1 MAVRR
6 RNLPENPFMVS
17 AVFEDLKH
25 RWSKKR
31 VEEEFHYTTHSLP
44 CPEYPWA
51 DITVMVPGEA
61 DIQCAQ
67 TARLTGSVI
76 LTDDSDLL
84 VHDLGPDGAVVL
96 LSSLHMLEDVQDS
109 AEPEI
114 RGLRIR
120 PHQLSRRLGVANIQR
135 LAYTLTRN
143 PRLSFVELLRRAKE
157 DFEAIE
163 RSSDYSDFLQ
173 EYQIGIDLVKSTWNS
188 AYAQKL
194 DPRVS
199 ELFWQYEMPG
209 TYCQSGEPHL
219 YLGIIHEDHTRRCAW
234 EQGRIYRAVG
244 YSLLNLSQTSAHRF
258 PAVNEFVRRGGRIV
272 AERVMLSGA
281 STVASDLRSIQK
293 RLDLARTMFGSHVQP
308 SFWVMFALS
317 EIYRDTAN
325 ATTAP
330 DAVQLERF
338 LGKGFMGKT
347 TDWADIHLLAQIQA
361 VLYSVRILKQ
371 LYDVAANKKTLVE
384 HQAILTDLPPL
395 YSLMKSRH
403 EIVQTFSANDIARRS
418 VRELFKAYG

>member
-1 MAVRR
+1 
-6 RNLPENPFMVS
+6 MVS

-173 EYQIGIDLVKSTWNS
+173 E
-188 AYAQKL
+188 
-194 DPRVS
+194 
-199 ELFWQYEMPG
+199 
-209 TYCQSGEPHL
+209 
-219 YLGIIHEDHTRRCAW
+219 
-234 EQGRIYRAVG
+234 
-244 YSLLNLSQTSAHRF
+244 
-258 PAVNEFVRRGGRIV
+258 
-272 AERVMLSGA
+272 
-281 STVASDLRSIQK
+281 
-293 RLDLARTMFGSHVQP
+293 
-308 SFWVMFALS
+308 
-317 EIYRDTAN
+317 
-325 ATTAP
+325 
-330 DAVQLERF
+330 
-338 LGKGFMGKT
+338 
-347 TDWADIHLLAQIQA
+347 
-361 VLYSVRILKQ
+361 
-371 LYDVAANKKTLVE
+371 
-384 HQAILTDLPPL
+384 
-395 YSLMKSRH
+395 
-403 EIVQTFSANDIARRS
+403 
-418 VRELFKAYG
+418 